1 MTIGWHFDN
10 TYSKLPNV
18 FLSEISPI
26 PVKSPD
32 LLILNDNLSKELELN
47 FSKTNKENLSQLFS
61 GNLLP
66 ENSKAIAQAYAG
78 HQFGHFTM
86 LGDGRATLIG
96 EHLTKNNYRFDI
108 QFKGSG
114 KTPFSRNGDG
124 RAALGP
130 MLREYIISEAMHSLR
145 IPTTRSLAVV
155 KTGEN
160 VLRET
165 PLQGAILT
173 RVASSHL
180 RVGTFQYIAAR
191 QEKENLITLV
201 DYTIDRHY
209 PNIKESKNKALDL
222 LKALMEKQIKL
233 VINWMRVGFIH
244 GVMNTDNMAISGE
257 TIDYGPCAFMDT
269 YDPQTVFS
277 SIDQLGR
284 YAYFNQPSITKWN
297 LARFAE
303 CLIPLIDENKDKAIK
318 IATETINSF
327 EKIYE
332 IKWLNMMRDKL
343 GLFGEEPKDQVLIL
357 DLLKVLM
364 EKQINLVIN
373 WMRVGFIH
381 GVMNTDNM
389 TISGETID
397 YGPCAFM
404 DTYDPQTVFSSI
416 DQLGRY
422 AYFNQPSI
430 TKWNLARF
438 AECLIPLINEDKDKA
453 IKIVTEEINN
463 FEKIYEIKW
472 LNMMRD
478 KLGLFGEDSK
488 DQVLILD
495 LLTWMHQNKADY
507 TNTFCYL
514 MNAKIQN
521 NKIFNNEN
529 FIVWKKRWE
538 ERLRLNNNTP
548 EKYLK
553 LMKSVNPLII
563 PRNHKVEEAL
573 EFANNNDL
581 SLVKKLIKILEKPY
595 ENQKGIDEY
604 QSTAPISDQKYQT
617 FCGT

>member
-10 TYSKLPNV
+10 TYSKLPDI
-18 FLSEISPI
+18 FLSKTSPI
-26 PVKSPD
+26 PVKSPN
-32 LLILNDNLSKELELN
+32 LIILNDDLSKELGLD

-66 ENSKAIAQAYAG
+66 KDSKAIAQAYAG

-96 EHLTKNNYRFDI
+96 EHITKDNQRFDI

-130 MLREYIISEAMHSLR
+130 MLREYIISEAIHALK

-165 PLQGAILT
+165 PLIGAILT
-173 RVASSHL
+173 RVATSHL

-191 QEKENLITLV
+191 QEVDSLKTLV
-201 DYTIDRHY
+201 DYTINRHY

-222 LKALMEKQIKL
+222 LKVLMEKQTKL
-233 VINWMRVGFIH
+233 VIDWMRVGF
-244 GVMNTDNMAISGE
+244 V
-257 TIDYGPCAFMDT
+257 
-269 YDPQTVFS
+269 
-277 SIDQLGR
+277 
-284 YAYFNQPSITKWN
+284 
-297 LARFAE
+297 
-303 CLIPLIDENKDKAIK
+303 
-318 IATETINSF
+318 
-327 EKIYE
+327 
-332 IKWLNMMRDKL
+332 
-343 GLFGEEPKDQVLIL
+343 
-357 DLLKVLM
+357 
-364 EKQINLVIN
+364 
-373 WMRVGFIH
+373 H

-404 DTYDPQTVFSSI
+404 DTYDPKTVFSSI
-416 DQLGRY
+416 DQFGRY

-438 AECLIPLINEDKDKA
+438 AECLIPLIDKNKNKA
-453 IKIVTEEINN
+453 LEIATEIINN
-463 FEKIYEIKW
+463 FEKIYEINW
-472 LNMMRD
+472 LNMMRN
-478 KLGLFGEDSK
+478 KLGLFGEDPK

-507 TNTFCYL
+507 TNTFCIL
-514 MNAKIQN
+514 MNKKIQKN
-521 NKIFNNEN
+521 EIYKNEN
-529 FIVWKKRWE
+529 FLLWKQRWE
-538 ERLRLNNNTP
+538 ERLKLHNNTP
-548 EKYLK
+548 DKYLR
-553 LMKSVNPLII
+553 LMRSVNPLII

-573 EFANNNDL
+573 EAANNNNL
-581 SLVKKLIKILEKPY
+581 HPMKNLLKALHNPY
-595 ENQKGIDEY
+595 DDNDNITEY
-604 QSTAPISDQKYQT
+604 QSSAPDDNEKYQT

>member
-10 TYSKLPNV
+10 TYSKLPDI
-18 FLSEISPI
+18 FLSKTSPT
-26 PVKSPD
+26 PVKSPN
-32 LLILNDNLSKELELN
+32 LVILNDDLSKELGLD

-66 ENSKAIAQAYAG
+66 KDSKAIAQAYAG

-96 EHLTKNNYRFDI
+96 EHITKDNQRFDI

-130 MLREYIISEAMHSLR
+130 MLREYIISEAIHALK

-165 PLQGAILT
+165 PLIGAILT
-173 RVASSHL
+173 RVAKSHL

-191 QEKENLITLV
+191 QEVDSLKTLV
-201 DYTIDRHY
+201 DYTINRHY

-222 LKALMEKQIKL
+222 LKVLMEKQTKL
-233 VINWMRVGFIH
+233 VIDWMRVGF
-244 GVMNTDNMAISGE
+244 V
-257 TIDYGPCAFMDT
+257 
-269 YDPQTVFS
+269 
-277 SIDQLGR
+277 
-284 YAYFNQPSITKWN
+284 
-297 LARFAE
+297 
-303 CLIPLIDENKDKAIK
+303 
-318 IATETINSF
+318 
-327 EKIYE
+327 
-332 IKWLNMMRDKL
+332 
-343 GLFGEEPKDQVLIL
+343 
-357 DLLKVLM
+357 
-364 EKQINLVIN
+364 
-373 WMRVGFIH
+373 H

-404 DTYDPQTVFSSI
+404 DTYDPKTVFSSI
-416 DQLGRY
+416 DQFGRY

-438 AECLIPLINEDKDKA
+438 AECLIPLIDKNKNKA
-453 IKIVTEEINN
+453 LEIATEIINN
-463 FEKIYEIKW
+463 FEKIYEINW
-472 LNMMRD
+472 LNMMRN
-478 KLGLFGEDSK
+478 KLGLFGEDPK

-507 TNTFCYL
+507 TNTFCIL
-514 MNAKIQN
+514 MNKKIQKN
-521 NKIFNNEN
+521 EIYKNEN
-529 FIVWKKRWE
+529 FLLWKQRWE
-538 ERLRLNNNTP
+538 ERLKLHNNTP
-548 EKYLK
+548 DKYLR
-553 LMKSVNPLII
+553 LMRSVNPLII

-573 EFANNNDL
+573 EAANNNNL
-581 SLVKKLIKILEKPY
+581 HPMKNLLKALHNPY
-595 ENQKGIDEY
+595 DDNDNITEY
-604 QSTAPISDQKYQT
+604 QSSAPDDNEKYQT